1 MSRHSKIPVSVA
13 IIFICIITFFVNN
26 EVIIPDIMESRNIIT
41 AREMVYDGHWL
52 VPTLNGDLR
61 LEKPPLPTW
70 ITAVAELIS
79 PDNLALQRGMAAL
92 AAMLLVFYFY
102 KFTRFMPD
110 INPMVATMILCTC
123 YSVILMG
130 RTASW
135 DIYCHAFMMCAIYYL
150 CKGLTLPGC
159 KWRNFIISGI
169 MMGLSFMSKGPISFY
184 SLLLPLLIAFALVNR
199 PSLKRK
205 WRGILATVILCLAIG
220 LWWYAYI
227 YAFHPE
233 AMAYVAEKESG
244 AWLNHNVRPWYY
256 YWKFFLESGVWSL
269 LLPTAILL
277 PVWSKDDR
285 KNRSYL
291 LPFAWMFIMLVLL
304 SLFPEKKNRYLL
316 PILIPASYLMGYLIT
331 IWNERLKY
339 KSVFKTDKI
348 FYGINGWALAA
359 VVFAI
364 PFAAYIF
371 LYQSGYISLTFLIIL
386 TAVIWGTAFLL
397 AFYAYKFQP
406 VKMVATV
413 LALFLFAELA
423 AMPSLKNVIN
433 NPEINS
439 ISQTR
444 DIPELDGI
452 PFYYNSENPLRIE
465 IVYAANRVI
474 RPLKV
479 SDRDSLLQK
488 LPCVVITHQPVK
500 KELPD
505 IWNSA
510 DSLFVGTYDD
520 NRWGKTHHRHSS
532 EFVYNVTL
540 LTSKEQ

>member
-205 WRGILATVILCLAIG
+205 WRN
-220 LWWYAYI
+220 Y
-227 YAFHPE
+227 
-233 AMAYVAEKESG
+233 
-244 AWLNHNVRPWYY
+244 
-256 YWKFFLESGVWSL
+256 
-269 LLPTAILL
+269 
-277 PVWSKDDR
+277 D
-285 KNRSYL
+285 
-291 LPFAWMFIMLVLL
+291 
-304 SLFPEKKNRYLL
+304 
-316 PILIPASYLMGYLIT
+316 
-331 IWNERLKY
+331 
-339 KSVFKTDKI
+339 
-348 FYGINGWALAA
+348 
-359 VVFAI
+359 
-364 PFAAYIF
+364 
-371 LYQSGYISLTFLIIL
+371 
-386 TAVIWGTAFLL
+386 
-397 AFYAYKFQP
+397 
-406 VKMVATV
+406 
-413 LALFLFAELA
+413 
-423 AMPSLKNVIN
+423 
-433 NPEINS
+433 EINAVRIK
-439 ISQTR
+439 IS
-444 DIPELDGI
+444 
-452 PFYYNSENPLRIE
+452 
-465 IVYAANRVI
+465 
-474 RPLKV
+474 
-479 SDRDSLLQK
+479 
-488 LPCVVITHQPVK
+488 
-500 KELPD
+500 
-505 IWNSA
+505 
-510 DSLFVGTYDD
+510 
-520 NRWGKTHHRHSS
+520 
-532 EFVYNVTL
+532 
-540 LTSKEQ
+540 TS